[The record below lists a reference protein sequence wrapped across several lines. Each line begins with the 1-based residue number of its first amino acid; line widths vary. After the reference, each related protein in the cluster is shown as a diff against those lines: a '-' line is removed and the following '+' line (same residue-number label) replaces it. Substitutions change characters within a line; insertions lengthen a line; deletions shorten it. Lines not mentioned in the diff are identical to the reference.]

1 MFPMGQVF
9 TYPMEMYVVRHVV
22 DVSVF
27 QTFLGM
33 GPISSARHY
42 GITIVLWGLTIILA
56 TSTDNLGSILEIFGA
71 FGASV
76 SAESGEKTVVYVLWV
91 CFFFLLQSVVPYP
104 LFRRGRHAS
113 CPSPFVGTR

>member
-1 MFPMGQVF
+1 
-9 TYPMEMYVVRHVV
+9 MEMYVVRHVV

-42 GITIVLWGLTIILA
+42 GITIVLWGLTVILA

-76 SAESGEKTVVYVLWV
+76 SADSGKAGNV
-91 CFFFLLQSVVPYP
+91 CVFLLGKIRRP
-104 LFRRGRHAS
+104 L
-113 CPSPFVGTR
+113 SPIPC

>member
-1 MFPMGQVF
+1 MGQVF

-76 SAESGEKTVVYVLWV
+76 SAKSGEKTVVYVCV
-91 CFFFLLQSVVPYP
+91 CVCVFFLLQSAVPYP

-113 CPSPFVGTR
+113 CRSPFVGTR